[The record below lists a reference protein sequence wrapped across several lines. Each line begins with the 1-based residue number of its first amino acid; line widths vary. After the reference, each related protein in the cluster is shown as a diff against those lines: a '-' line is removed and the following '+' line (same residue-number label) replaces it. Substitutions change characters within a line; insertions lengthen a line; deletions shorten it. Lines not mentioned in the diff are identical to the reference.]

1 MKKILIIL
9 SDTVIIMALLFGLS
23 ACDNG
28 GTAQGSIDNG
38 EENTVTGNSK
48 ILTVYFSRTGNTQQA
63 TRIIAEKTGAE
74 IFRVLTIR
82 QYPENYQECTEIAQ
96 QEQDEDARPELSV
109 SISSETFATYDTIF
123 IGYPIWWGTMPM
135 AMFTFLDS
143 YDFEGKTVIPFCTH
157 GGSGLSRS
165 VSDIRSLCPDS
176 TVLDGLALRSGSV
189 SQSNIESWLNGL
201 GY

>member
-9 SDTVIIMALLFGLS
+9 SATVIIMALLFGLT

-28 GTAQGSIDNG
+28 GSDQGSIDNG

-63 TRIIAEKTGAE
+63 ARIIAEKTGSE
-74 IFRVLTIR
+74 IFRVLTTR
-82 QYPENYQECTEIAQ
+82 QYPENYQQCTEVAK
-96 QEQDEDARPELSV
+96 QEQDENARPELSV
-109 SISSETFATYDTIF
+109 SISSETFAAYDTIF

-143 YDFEGKTVIPFCTH
+143 YNFEGKTVIPFCTH

-165 VSDIRSLCPDS
+165 VTDIRSLCPDS

>member
-9 SDTVIIMALLFGLS
+9 SATVIIMAVLFGLS

-38 EENTVTGNSK
+38 EENTVTGDSK

-63 TRIIAEKTGAE
+63 ARIIAEKTGAE
-74 IFRVLTIR
+74 IFRVLTTR

-135 AMFTFLDS
+135 AMFTFLES

-157 GGSGLSRS
+157 GGSGLSKS

>member
-9 SDTVIIMALLFGLS
+9 SATVIIMAVLFGLS
-23 ACDNG
+23 ACDIG

-38 EENTVTGNSK
+38 EENTVTGDSK

-63 TRIIAEKTGAE
+63 ARIIAEKTGAE

-82 QYPENYQECTEIAQ
+82 QYPENYQQCTEVAKH
-96 QEQDEDARPELSV
+96 EQDEDARPELSV

-135 AMFTFLDS
+135 AMFTFLES

-165 VSDIRSLCPDS
+165 VSDIRMLCPDS

>member
-1 MKKILIIL
+1 MRKVLIIL
-9 SDTVIIMALLFGLS
+9 SATVIIMALLFGLT

-28 GTAQGSIDNG
+28 GAAQGSIDNG

-63 TRIIAEKTGAE
+63 ARIIAEKTGAE
-74 IFRVLTIR
+74 IFRVLTTR
-82 QYPENYQECTEIAQ
+82 QYPEDYQECTEVAK
-96 QEQDEDARPELSV
+96 QEQDENARPELSV
-109 SISSETFATYDTIF
+109 SISPETFATYDTIF

-135 AMFTFLDS
+135 AMFTFLES
-143 YDFEGKTVIPFCTH
+143 YNFEGKTVIPFCTH

-176 TVLDGLALRSGSV
+176 TVLDGLALRGGSV
-189 SQSNIESWLNGL
+189 SQNNIESWLNGL